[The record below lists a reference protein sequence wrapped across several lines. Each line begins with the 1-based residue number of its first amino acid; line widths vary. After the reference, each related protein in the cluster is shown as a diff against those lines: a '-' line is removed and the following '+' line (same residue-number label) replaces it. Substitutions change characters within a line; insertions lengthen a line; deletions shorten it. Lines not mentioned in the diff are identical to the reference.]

1 MKKIVIVSTLL
12 AICLASSSAFAANSE
27 GKKKAKAKPIAPV
40 TEVAKASVSAPARDW
55 TGLYVGL
62 NGGYSFSGTS
72 TSDGYD
78 TSYITTI
85 QGGYGGGQVGYDVQS
100 GRTVF
105 GVVADADLSGTKGS
119 VTNIDVITNSET
131 YTASLRLKGGY
142 LIDDNTLVY
151 LTAGYSA
158 NNQKLEDTTY
168 SISDTKLLNGYV
180 VGGGIEQFLAKNISA
195 FAEYR
200 YSSYGTATYTWN
212 GSISV
217 DYSQSEV
224 RVGLNFHF

>member
-1 MKKIVIVSTLL
+1 M
-12 AICLASSSAFAANSE
+12 ASSSAFAANSE

-72 TSDGYD
+72 TSGG
-78 TSYITTI
+78 TSFITTI

-119 VTNIDVITNSET
+119 VTITDAITISET

-158 NNQKLEDTTY
+158 NNQKIEDTTY

-200 YSSYGTATYTWN
+200 YSSYGKATYTWN
-212 GSISV
+212 SSASV